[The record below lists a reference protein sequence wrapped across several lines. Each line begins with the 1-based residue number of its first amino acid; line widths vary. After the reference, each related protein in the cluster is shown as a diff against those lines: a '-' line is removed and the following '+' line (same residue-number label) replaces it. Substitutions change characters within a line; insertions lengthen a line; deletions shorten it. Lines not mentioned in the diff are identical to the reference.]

1 MKRLIH
7 LSILKSENENGNE
20 ILLKLNQWIK
30 QVKYNTFDN
39 NDMLTSILI
48 IIQYIKSVLLLPNI
62 EFIINYTKSINIIIN
77 CIEKFDILTTDTN
90 DQLITYLEHLHD
102 ENCSLKQ
109 IVYAYNILKQQFQ
122 NLSNQHLQLIK
133 TALQCSFV
141 TEIMKKSDLY
151 SFHEYQRFQEL
162 RDNLTA

>member
-1 MKRLIH
+1 MLLTVELKRLIH

-39 NDMLTSILI
+39 NDMLT
-48 IIQYIKSVLLLPNI
+48 K
-62 EFIINYTKSINIIIN
+62 
-77 CIEKFDILTTDTN
+77 
-90 DQLITYLEHLHD
+90 HLHD